1 MLQLLW
7 ASEQSTTREANSVK
21 FMVSLSTGRIKTNFP
36 NPLLSESD
44 KTYLSSGLRTG
55 ASVRGWVGRDV
66 KMSVFISWET
76 LEVLKRFWNVP
87 HSNPGKRYVC
97 VRVCACVR
105 AHEHVFVHLVFLI
118 LCPHFL
124 LVAA

>member
-7 ASEQSTTREANSVK
+7 ASEHSTTREANSVK

-55 ASVRGWVGRDV
+55 ASVRGWVGREV
-66 KMSVFISWET
+66 KMSVFIS
-76 LEVLKRFWNVP
+76 
-87 HSNPGKRYVC
+87 
-97 VRVCACVR
+97 
-105 AHEHVFVHLVFLI
+105 
-118 LCPHFL
+118 
-124 LVAA
+124 